1 MRCPAKPNIWFI
13 VFPVILVVV
22 SCQTVNLKKRFNY
35 LNKVAVDMQHDMA
48 SLSKQI
54 HVQREIVLNED
65 SPDTKPESY
74 TAEIISQQVIDEE
87 NSTTWQA
94 VNQIFYEHSGFS
106 LNRIQPI
113 QNASLAGAQEAT
125 EAIFVFLFILAV
137 ALMIA
142 FIYTIIS
149 GAYFEGLGCAGCV
162 LFFFI
167 FLFLAALIEYAAERM

>member
-35 LNKVAVDMQHDMA
+35 LNKVAVDMQQDID
-48 SLSKQI
+48 SLSNEI
-54 HVQREIVLNED
+54 RIQREMALSED
-65 SPDTKPESY
+65 SISGTSDY
-74 TAEIISQQVIDEE
+74 DGAEMNQQVVLEE

-113 QNASLAGAQEAT
+113 QNASLAGA
-125 EAIFVFLFILAV
+125 
-137 ALMIA
+137 
-142 FIYTIIS
+142 
-149 GAYFEGLGCAGCV
+149 
-162 LFFFI
+162 
-167 FLFLAALIEYAAERM
+167 